1 MHIIYASRH
10 SFGKTIA
17 NSSLINICFCCHQQF
32 LLLKLTKMHI
42 YLLMSLIVS
51 VYLKV
56 EILQLITDFC
66 CLCNRDNSLAESG
79 DQTTVYILYII
90 SAASLIAITSNSLSL
105 FKQKHFKGINP
116 LWGFLYKYCA
126 NSTR

>member
-56 EILQLITDFC
+56 EILQLITDFR
-66 CLCNRDNSLAESG
+66 CLCNRDYSLAESCV
-79 DQTTVYILYII
+79 QTTVMYTI

-116 LWGFLYKYCA
+116 LRRFLYKYCA

>member
-10 SFGKTIA
+10 SFGKKIA
-17 NSSLINICFCCHQQF
+17 NSSPINICFCCHQQF
-32 LLLKLTKMHI
+32 LLLLKLTKMHI

-56 EILQLITDFC
+56 EILQLITDFRC
-66 CLCNRDNSLAESG
+66 FCNRENSLAESCV
-79 DQTTVYILYII
+79 QTTVMYTI

-116 LWGFLYKYCA
+116 LRRFLYKYCA

>member
-17 NSSLINICFCCHQQF
+17 NFSLINICFCCHQQF

-56 EILQLITDFC
+56 EILQLITDFR
-66 CLCNRDNSLAESG
+66 CLCNRDYSLAESCV
-79 DQTTVYILYII
+79 QTTVMYTI